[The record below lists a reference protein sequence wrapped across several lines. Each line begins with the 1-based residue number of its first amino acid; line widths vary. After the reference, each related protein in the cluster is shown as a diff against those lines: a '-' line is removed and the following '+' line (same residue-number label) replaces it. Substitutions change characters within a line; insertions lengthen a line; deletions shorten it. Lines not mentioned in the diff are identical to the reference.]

1 MKIIKSGR
9 GLVNQNERIYFYIFL
24 LKTNLQIPEKKP
36 TCKVGFF
43 ERAMGL
49 EPINLFLG
57 KEAFYQLNYARM
69 QARLYSKIENVVNLI
84 EESGKKVLLKLF
96 LVSIKNL

>member
-1 MKIIKSGR
+1 MRVLQTLAFPLGHVALNKTNYSGR
-9 GLVNQNERIYFYIFL
+9 VFLCQLIELFY
-24 LKTNLQIPEKKP
+24 KKMP
-36 TCKVGFF
+36 FGIL

-69 QARLYSKIENVVNLI
+69 QPRLYSKIENVVNLN
-84 EESGKKVLLKLF
+84 EESEKIYSFTTIIGG
-96 LVSIKNL
+96 N

>member
-1 MKIIKSGR
+1 
-9 GLVNQNERIYFYIFL
+9 
-24 LKTNLQIPEKKP
+24 
-36 TCKVGFF
+36 
-43 ERAMGL
+43 MGL

-84 EESGKKVLLKLF
+84 EECEKNDLF
-96 LVSIKNL
+96 RQLVVGIKNL